1 MAGAQRMNSAQAT
14 PADPIALNNRYRRL
28 IIDNSVEMI
37 QQIYSASFVPATQSV
52 VNIPIQ
58 NVGLIKGFILE
69 VNGTLRN
76 TGGSDAT
83 RSYFGAANALS
94 NVTFTDFQNLTR
106 INVPGWY
113 LAMLATQK
121 NGFVYGGAY
130 TVTSPYDFGANWTVQ
145 SLASTIVAGTD
156 QALRQLYWVPLAY
169 GPEDLRGAIYA
180 GVVQATAN
188 LQVTINTNPGYVAGT
203 QMNAIAGGAATTVVW
218 KAATSV
224 TITAYQVYLDQLP
237 RANNGQP
244 ILPFIDLSTQYLLL
258 GSSLT
263 GMTVSADFGV
273 QYPNLR
279 SFLST
284 TAVFDNGGTFGVGA
298 DVNYWALQSANQTY
312 LWKYT
317 PEISALL
324 SRNEIM
330 SDFPHGMYY
339 FSHRRRPIST
349 QTYGNMQLV
358 LNASTVNAGATLNM
372 GFEMF
377 AITNSVTQA
386 GNLPTS

>member
-1 MAGAQRMNSAQAT
+1 MKPLNFNQG
-14 PADPIALNNRYRRL
+14 PAPSNPLQVNADNRARILN
-28 IIDNSVEMI
+28 NSVEMI
-37 QQIYSASFVPATQSV
+37 QQIFSASYTPASQNV

-58 NVGLIKGFILE
+58 NVGLVKGFIIE
-69 VNGTLRN
+69 VNGTLAN
-76 TGGSDAT
+76 TGGSQAS

-94 NVTFTDFQNLTR
+94 NITFTDFQNLVR
-106 INVPGWY
+106 VNAPGWY

-145 SLASTIVAGTD
+145 SLASTIAATSGTA
-156 QALRQLYWVPLAY
+156 ALRQLYWVPLAY
-169 GPEDLRGAIYA
+169 SAEDLRGAIYA
-180 GVVQATAN
+180 GVVQATAT
-188 LQVTINTNPGYVAGT
+188 LQVTINTTPGFTSGT
-203 QMNAIAGGAATTVVW
+203 QLNAIAGGASTVVAW
-218 KAATSV
+218 SGAV
-224 TITAYQVYLDQLP
+224 TITVYQVYLDQMRDPTTGKQLP
-237 RANNGQP
+237 
-244 ILPFIDLSTQYLLL
+244 LPFIDLSTQYLLIY
-258 GSSLT
+258 SSLT
-263 GMTVSADFGV
+263 GMTVSSDFGV

-298 DVNYWALQSANQTY
+298 DINYWALQSANQTY

-330 SDFPHGMYY
+330 SDFPHGTYY

-358 LNASTVNAGATLNM
+358 LNASTVNAGATLNV
-372 GFEMF
+372 GFEAF
-377 AITNSVTQA
+377 AIVNSVTQA